1 MTKKGFLL
9 ISLIVCMISL
19 PMAMN
24 GQCKQ
29 FAKNTCKPG
38 LGEYQHDGN
47 YDAAAL
53 LVEGESAD
61 MYRVLHADVNYR
73 IGVCGS
79 GNLSSIHF
87 KVQDVRDNFKVIYDN
102 SEHDFDWKWDVNLES
117 SRQLRIVVSVPISED
132 DTHSPEEGCVT
143 VMIGSTDF

>member
-1 MTKKGFLL
+1 MMLQPFWLKGE
-9 ISLIVCMISL
+9 
-19 PMAMN
+19 
-24 GQCKQ
+24 Q
-29 FAKNTCKPG
+29 
-38 LGEYQHDGN
+38 
-47 YDAAAL
+47 
-53 LVEGESAD
+53 AD

-117 SRQLRIVVSVPISED
+117 SRQLTNR
-132 DTHSPEEGCVT
+132 CV
-143 VMIGSTDF
+143 GSRFRR

>member
-1 MTKKGFLL
+1 MTKKGIL
-9 ISLIVCMISL
+9 ILSLFIGLIAM
-19 PMAMN
+19 PAAMN

-38 LGEYQHDGN
+38 LDPYQHDGN

-53 LVEGESAD
+53 LIEGEEAD
-61 MYRVLHADVNYR
+61 MYRVLHSDINYR

-87 KVQDVRDNFKVIYDN
+87 VVQDVRDDYKVIYDN
-102 SEHDFDWKWDVNLES
+102 SEHDFEWKWDVKLES
-117 SRQLRIVVSVPISED
+117 SRQLRIVVSVPVSDEN
-132 DTHSPEEGCVT
+132 TTSPEEGCVS